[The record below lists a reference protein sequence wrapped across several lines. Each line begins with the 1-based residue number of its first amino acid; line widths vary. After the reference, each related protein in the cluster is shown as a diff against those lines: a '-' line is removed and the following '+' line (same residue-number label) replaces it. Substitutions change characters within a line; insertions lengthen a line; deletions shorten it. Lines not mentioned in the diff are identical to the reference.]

1 MEFDYSALRG
11 RITEKYGTGKKFAEA
26 IKMVPTTLSMKL
38 NNKQSWKQADI
49 EKARIALEIDAKDLS
64 KYFFCVKS
72 SNN

>member
-11 RITEKYGTGKKFAEA
+11 RITEKYGTSKKFAEA
-26 IKMVPTTLSMKL
+26 VKMLPTSLSMKL

-49 EKARIALEIDAKDLS
+49 EKARVALDIDVKDLS
-64 KYFFCVKS
+64 TYFFCVRS